1 MTEPD
6 GIGEVFEETVRVAAS
21 AAATGRTI
29 AARRREQQLAES
41 RAAGEQQA
49 HVARAQHATERAS
62 ALAEL
67 AVVEQRDWWE
77 TAAAGEIEH
86 AWQTAQRWRDHE
98 PAASRASV
106 ALRAEHRR
114 RTGVDLARRPDT
126 AVDTDSELAEVRR
139 LSAASFPQ
147 PASTAVQHAPSGPP
161 RARTARPGRVLAV
174 ERERQR

>member
-29 AARRREQQLAES
+29 ALRRREQQLAES
-41 RAAGEQQA
+41 RAATEQQA
-49 HVARAQHATERAS
+49 RVAQAQYQTERAS

-77 TAAAGEIEH
+77 TAATGEIEH
-86 AWQTAQRWRDHE
+86 AWRTAQRWRDQE
-98 PAASRASV
+98 PAARRATV
-106 ALRAEHRR
+106 TLRAEHRR
-114 RTGVDLARRPDT
+114 RTGVDLEQRPDA
-126 AVDTDSELAEVRR
+126 AVHTDPELAEVRR

-147 PASTAVQHAPSGPP
+147 PPTTAVEHAPPVPP
-161 RARTARPGRVLAV
+161 RARPSRRSRDVGV
-174 ERERQR
+174 ERGRQR